1 MVASQPDCIM
11 GTGKT
16 PRRPL
21 ASAVST
27 ELRMWLRLL
36 ACSNIIAA
44 SLRRTLR
51 CELGLSL
58 PTFDILAQISRPPF
72 DATMGDL
79 SKRLMVSKGSITDL
93 VRRLSEQ
100 GLVATIG
107 DTADARV
114 QRVYLTTKGR
124 RVLDRALPV
133 HNAHLRTLMA
143 DLDLAAIAQLAEQL
157 GELRAMLR
165 ETGKPCQCAPARRKT
180 ARNSL
185 SKSGTRMSRQQEAR
199 P

>member
-1 MVASQPDCIM
+1 MA
-11 GTGKT
+11 TGKT

-21 ASAVST
+21 APAVST

-44 SLRRTLR
+44 SLRRALR

-72 DATMGDL
+72 DVTMGDL

-107 DTADARV
+107 DTRDARV
-114 QRVYLTTKGR
+114 QRVYLTAKGR
-124 RVLDRALPV
+124 RVLDRALPI
-133 HNAHLRTLMA
+133 HNAQLRTLMA
-143 DLDLAAIAQLAEQL
+143 DLDLAAIAELSEQL
-157 GELRAMLR
+157 GELRAAL
-165 ETGKPCQCAPARRKT
+165 RKT

-185 SKSGTRMSRQQEAR
+185 SKPGTRISRQQEAR